1 MYLKLSKGLQGSQ
14 GMQARGPSQGV
25 QSPPL
30 LPEYPPPS
38 GDKRLAPA
46 VVEASEDRLALRLCM
61 AGMPSCLID
70 RMFCLGPT

>member
-1 MYLKLSKGLQGSQ
+1 MACAIMTQMYLKLSKGLQGCQ

-30 LPEYPPPS
+30 LPEHPPPS

-46 VVEASEDRLALRLCM
+46 VVDLSSPRRQACM
-61 AGMPSCLID
+61 AFLHD
-70 RMFCLGPT
+70 KEA

>member
-1 MYLKLSKGLQGSQ
+1 MYLELSEGLQGSQ

-30 LPEYPPPS
+30 LPEHPPPS

-46 VVEASEDRLALRLCM
+46 VVDLSSPRGQ
-61 AGMPSCLID
+61 AGMALLHGKEP
-70 RMFCLGPT
+70 